1 MEMLGMPLAILLV
14 FYLYLLVRFQH
25 VKRPGLFLIGVAGL
39 ALAFVSN
46 FFLVHHSVAV
56 VAHVLFSVSALV
68 AFVGAVG
75 ACFGG
80 ELPGQLAK
88 MADDLD
94 KSGQAQ

>member
-1 MEMLGMPLAILLV
+1 MDPLSLSIAVLLV
-14 FYLYLLVRFQH
+14 FYLYLLVRFQN

-39 ALAFVSN
+39 ALVFVAN

-56 VAHVLFSVSALV
+56 VALILTALGALV

-80 ELPGQLAK
+80 QLPGQLAK

-94 KSGQAQ
+94 KSGQA